1 MLWTNSHVLVNVC
14 LMTKL
19 EGTNVAGRISTAPS
33 ILLNP
38 PFCDEPMFGTCVS
51 FCSVIQGYYHH
62 RRGYQNSCTVH
73 MSKADRSYTSLPTP
87 PSPGASATLAM
98 ELGDI
103 TSPDPALTRV
113 QITNKICIQSISG
126 GYRSR
131 RPVLSSFPPPLDMQI
146 SAIPSYPSPIL
157 DSMPRIQKSG
167 LSYQTNAP
175 SLCSG

>member
-1 MLWTNSHVLVNVC
+1 MYSAYVQ
-14 LMTKL
+14 
-19 EGTNVAGRISTAPS
+19 GGRI
-33 ILLNP
+33 
-38 PFCDEPMFGTCVS
+38 
-51 FCSVIQGYYHH
+51 
-62 RRGYQNSCTVH
+62 VH
-73 MSKADRSYTSLPTP
+73 ISAHASK
-87 PSPGASATLAM
+87 PGASVTTLAM

-103 TSPDPALTRV
+103 TSPDPALALIRV
-113 QITNKICIQSISG
+113 TNKIRIQSISG